1 MGIWY
6 DYADKI
12 LKKERKRKMQEKIK
26 LTNFAL
32 AGRLLYVL
40 ENSSLNT
47 EEVLDMETDLPE
59 EEEGFDSLEE
69 LNAEFFLN
77 RPALSTDI
85 EMLNKLRYLI
95 LDLTGLEFK
104 SKIDSESHKEIKEL
118 STRKN
123 GSQLKVEP
131 MMVDID
137 ELDQIVDQITN
148 NLLDPHMSEQEV
160 IDQAIQTFKESDS
173 NA

>member
-1 MGIWY
+1 
-6 DYADKI
+6 
-12 LKKERKRKMQEKIK
+12 MQEKIK

-47 EEVLDMETDLPE
+47 EEVLDMETDLLE

-118 STRKN
+118 STRR
-123 GSQLKVEP
+123 
-131 MMVDID
+131 MVH
-137 ELDQIVDQITN
+137 N
-148 NLLDPHMSEQEV
+148 
-160 IDQAIQTFKESDS
+160 
-173 NA
+173 

>member
-1 MGIWY
+1 
-6 DYADKI
+6 
-12 LKKERKRKMQEKIK
+12 MQEKIK
-26 LTNFAL
+26 LSNFAL

-47 EEVLDMETDLPE
+47 DEVLDMETDLPE
-59 EEEGFDSLEE
+59 EEEGFDSLEK
-69 LNAEFFLN
+69 LNTEFFLN

-104 SKIDSESHKEIKEL
+104 AEIDPNTHKKIEEL
-118 STRKN
+118 STREN

-131 MMVDID
+131 VMVDING
-137 ELDQIVDQITN
+137 LDQIVDHITN
-148 NLLDPHMSEQEV
+148 NLLDPNMSEQEV
-160 IDQAIQTFKESDS
+160 IDQAIQVFKESDS
-173 NA
+173 NV